1 MMIRLSVL
9 YLHERRSLIIVNIL
23 PSLETDRKLPF
34 VRRGQIM
41 RLL

>member
-9 YLHERRSLIIVNIL
+9 YLQERRSLIIVNIL
-23 PSLETDRKLPF
+23 PSLERDRKLPF